1 MTIRLILVGYPSK
14 QPWVWRE
21 KPKFTEFKFCFP
33 LIFKNDSGEGIG
45 DTIIHPEYAAL
56 KKKQTLQSHSF

>member
-45 DTIIHPEYAAL
+45 DTIIDPKYAAL
-56 KKKQTLQSHSF
+56 I